1 MPDPYFLGFGG
12 PRHQVG
18 QNLPTPDRDAL
29 ADPEHYQTPPDL
41 AAAVDVALTLG
52 MPLLLTGEPGSGKSG
67 LAARV
72 RWELG
77 LGPRLL
83 TYVVKS
89 NTEAT
94 DLFYH
99 FDTLGRFHAASTPS
113 NDSDQADPRRF
124 IRFRALGLALLHA
137 LGPATANELLGPYAT
152 ALKIQERTRCVVL
165 IDEIDKAPRD
175 VPNDILDEIE
185 RMRCE
190 IPELAG
196 PRAADGADVGIPV
209 LELGKDD
216 ALYRPIVI
224 FTSNSERALPE
235 PFVRR
240 CAYHHL
246 ELPPY
251 EPEGQQVSVLG
262 IVQARIGA
270 RFRIADGPLLKDAV
284 NLLRALRDDPAIER
298 KPSLAELLDWLEA
311 VVARYGKGALA
322 DSGPL
327 TLKRIADDNPSW
339 LTHMVNSLLLK
350 RPEDRLR
357 GRDQLARMLDAAR
370 AETATP
376 NAPG

>member
-165 IDEIDKAPRD
+165 IDE
-175 VPNDILDEIE
+175 
-185 RMRCE
+185 MW
-190 IPELAG
+190 
-196 PRAADGADVGIPV
+196 
-209 LELGKDD
+209 DD
-216 ALYRPIVI
+216 Q
-224 FTSNSERALPE
+224 
-235 PFVRR
+235 VRTR
-240 CAYHHL
+240 
-246 ELPPY
+246 
-251 EPEGQQVSVLG
+251 S
-262 IVQARIGA
+262 R
-270 RFRIADGPLLKDAV
+270 
-284 NLLRALRDDPAIER
+284 
-298 KPSLAELLDWLEA
+298 
-311 VVARYGKGALA
+311 
-322 DSGPL
+322 
-327 TLKRIADDNPSW
+327 
-339 LTHMVNSLLLK
+339 
-350 RPEDRLR
+350 
-357 GRDQLARMLDAAR
+357 
-370 AETATP
+370 
-376 NAPG
+376 